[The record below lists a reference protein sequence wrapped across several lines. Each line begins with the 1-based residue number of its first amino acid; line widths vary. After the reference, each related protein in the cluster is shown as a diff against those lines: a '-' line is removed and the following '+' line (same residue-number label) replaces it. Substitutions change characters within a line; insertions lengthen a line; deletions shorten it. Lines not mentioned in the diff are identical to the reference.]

1 MGAKMKISLVA
12 TVLNEEKSI
21 DSFLESIE
29 KQTLAPEEI
38 ILVDAGSQDKATP
51 KIKTWQKR
59 LPIKLIVRP
68 GVNRSQ
74 GRNIAIQN
82 TKNQII
88 AISDA
93 GCTLGHGWLKEIT
106 SPLKKKNTFVVAGN
120 YQPIAK
126 TPFQKCLALYTCADI
141 YRKNKNQFL
150 PSSRSLAL
158 KKIVWERV
166 SGYPE
171 ELNYCE
177 DLVFDQK
184 IKKAGFSFHFTPQ
197 AIVYWPQRNNLKE
210 AFGQF
215 YNYAWGD
222 GQVFF
227 SPYQSHS
234 VKISFIFLRYL
245 VGLFTLFLVIK
256 QPSLWPI
263 PVFLLLTYLAFWPI
277 IKFRKRLSRQTL
289 VFAPFIQLLSDL
301 TVMVGTLRGILE
313 KIGKRV

>member
-1 MGAKMKISLVA
+1 MKISLVA

-38 ILVDAGSQDKATP
+38 ILVDAGSQDKTVP
-51 KIKTWQKR
+51 KIKAWQKN
-59 LPIKLIVRP
+59 LPIKLIIKP
-68 GVNRSQ
+68 GANRSQ
-74 GRNIAIQN
+74 GRNIAIKKA
-82 TKNQII
+82 KNQII
-88 AISDA
+88 TISDA
-93 GCTLGHGWLKEIT
+93 GCTLDHDWLKEIT
-106 SPLKKKNTFVVAGN
+106 GPLKKKNTFVAAGN
-120 YQPIAK
+120 YQPVAK

-166 SGYPE
+166 DGYPE

-184 IKKAGFSFHFTPQ
+184 IKGAGFCFFFSPG
-197 AIVYWPQRNNLKE
+197 AIVYWPQRKNLKE
-210 AFGQF
+210 AFRQF

-227 SPYQSHS
+227 SQYQTHS
-234 VKISFIFLRYL
+234 AKISFIFLRYL

-301 TVMVGTLRGILE
+301 AVMAGTLRGILE
-313 KIGKRV
+313 KIRKKV